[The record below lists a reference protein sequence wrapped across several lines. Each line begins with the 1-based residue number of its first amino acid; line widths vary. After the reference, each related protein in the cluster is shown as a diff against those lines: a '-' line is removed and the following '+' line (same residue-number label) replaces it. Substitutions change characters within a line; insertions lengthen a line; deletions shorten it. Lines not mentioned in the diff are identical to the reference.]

1 MRSVSF
7 FKGRQS
13 DYMGIDDPKLR
24 RHGVSMAPDA
34 RTRRAR
40 RHISADIQRLIAD
53 QLYWVNATGYPF
65 YQAYRNNVKG
75 YPFYNRAYLFLEST
89 WLDK

>member
-1 MRSVSF
+1 VSF
-7 FKGRQS
+7 FKGQQS
-13 DYMGIDDPKLR
+13 DYMGIDDPKLEDMVR
-24 RHGVSMAPDA
+24 QWRHSMEPEKRQA
-34 RTRRAR
+34 
-40 RHISADIQRLIAD
+40 ISADMQRLLAE